1 MQGWAAVYARF
12 HMFLPPARPRSP
24 LWLVVLSLACEEP
37 MHPYRMQTLIKQ
49 RGKEQ
54 IANVAQRNSVYQ
66 TIVALHR
73 AGLIAIHG
81 VSREERR
88 PERTAYEATA
98 MGRQTLRTWIR
109 HGLAN
114 VAREFPEFPAVL
126 SLLDPTLRPDELGAL
141 LESRIVA
148 LEAPLA
154 ELGKASAGLPRI
166 FLLEEE
172 YMTAVVRAEI
182 KWLRSVIADLRSGSL
197 AFPSKAEML
206 RLAATMGGPSEEA
219 ISRIE
224 TERADGEK
232 SANAAGTTQKR
243 ARRESSKQRPA
254 KKAKRRRS

>member
-1 MQGWAAVYARF
+1 MT
-12 HMFLPPARPRSP
+12 HPSRPRSP

-88 PERTAYEATA
+88 PERTAYEATDV
-98 MGRQTLRTWIR
+98 GRQTLRAWMR

-126 SLLDPTLRPDELGAL
+126 SLLDPILRPEELGAL
-141 LESRIVA
+141 LESRTVA
-148 LEAPLA
+148 LEARLA
-154 ELGKASAGLPRI
+154 ELGKAPPGLPRI

-172 YMTAVVRAEI
+172 YMGAVVRAEL
-182 KWLRSVIADLRSGSL
+182 KWLRSVIVDLRSGSL
-197 AFPSKAEML
+197 GFPSKAEML
-206 RLAATMGGPSEEA
+206 RLAATMGGPSAEA
-219 ISRIE
+219 ISRAE
-224 TERADGEK
+224 TELERADA
-232 SANAAGTTQKR
+232 ANQKR
-243 ARRESSKQRPA
+243 GRRRESPKQRSA
-254 KKAKRRRS
+254 KKNTKRRRP

>member
-1 MQGWAAVYARF
+1 MVYARF
-12 HMFLPPARPRSP
+12 HMPPPARPRSP

-88 PERTAYEATA
+88 PERTAYEATDA
-98 MGRQTLRTWIR
+98 GRQTLRTWIR

-114 VAREFPEFPAVL
+114 VAREFPEFPAVI
-126 SLLDPTLRPDELGAL
+126 SLLDPSLRPQELGAL
-141 LESRIVA
+141 LESRTVA
-148 LEAPLA
+148 LEARLA
-154 ELGKASAGLPRI
+154 ELRKVPPGLPRI

-172 YMTAVVRAEI
+172 YMAAVVRAEL
-182 KWLRSVIADLRSGSL
+182 KWLHGVIADLRSGSL
-197 AFPSKAEML
+197 GFPSKAEML
-206 RLAATMGGPSEEA
+206 RLAATMGGPSKEA

-224 TERADGEK
+224 SALEPPDGGN
-232 SANAAGTTQKR
+232 SASAAGATQKR
-243 ARRESSKQRPA
+243 GRRRESPKQRPA
-254 KKAKRRRS
+254 KKTKRRRS

>member
-1 MQGWAAVYARF
+1 MSV
-12 HMFLPPARPRSP
+12 PARPRSP
-24 LWLVVLSLACEEP
+24 LWLVVLSLASEEP

-73 AGLIAIHG
+73 AGLIAVHG
-81 VSREERR
+81 ISREERR
-88 PERTAYEATA
+88 PERTAYEATDL
-98 MGRQTLRTWIR
+98 GRQTLRKWIR
-109 HGLAN
+109 DGLAN

-126 SLLDPTLRPDELGAL
+126 SLLDPTLRPEELAAL
-141 LESRIVA
+141 LDRRTVR
-148 LEAPLA
+148 LEARLA
-154 ELGKASAGLPRI
+154 ELGKASPELPRI

-172 YMTAVVRAEI
+172 YAASVVRAEV

-224 TERADGEK
+224 TELDRARGEN
-232 SANAAGTTQKR
+232 SANGAGTPRKR
-243 ARRESSKQRPA
+243 GRPRASSKQAPA
-254 KKAKRRRS
+254 KKPKRRRP

>member
-1 MQGWAAVYARF
+1 MTN
-12 HMFLPPARPRSP
+12 PSRPRSP

-88 PERTAYEATA
+88 PERTAYEATDV
-98 MGRQTLRTWIR
+98 GRQTLRAWMR

-126 SLLDPTLRPDELGAL
+126 SLLDPTLRSELGAL
-141 LESRIVA
+141 LESRTAA
-148 LEAPLA
+148 LEARLA
-154 ELGKASAGLPRI
+154 ELGKAPPELPRI
-166 FLLEEE
+166 FLLEDE
-172 YMTAVVRAEI
+172 YMAAVVRAEL
-182 KWLRSVIADLRSGSL
+182 KWLRSVIVDLRSGSL
-197 AFPSKAEML
+197 GFPRKAEML

-219 ISRIE
+219 ISRAE
-224 TERADGEK
+224 TGFERAEGK
-232 SANAAGTTQKR
+232 SSATPAGATRKR
-243 ARRESSKQRPA
+243 GRRRESPKQRSA
-254 KKAKRRRS
+254 KTNTKRRRT